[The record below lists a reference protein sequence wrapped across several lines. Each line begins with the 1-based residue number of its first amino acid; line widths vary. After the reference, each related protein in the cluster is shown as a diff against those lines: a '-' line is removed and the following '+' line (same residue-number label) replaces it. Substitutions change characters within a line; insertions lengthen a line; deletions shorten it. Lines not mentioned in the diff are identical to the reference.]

1 MSCSGVFLFCV
12 FCIMQWCFL
21 FCCAVV
27 FFASCCGVFCCVM
40 QWCFLLCYAVFFFS
54 SCSGVSCCVMQCCFL
69 CDEVG
74 FLFVCLSCSG
84 FFGIFFASCI
94 GVFVCVVHGV
104 FCIMQWWF
112 LLCHAVASHHAVVFC
127 CGIMQW
133 CSLSPGG
140 VRGFPGQHPQQEDL
154 RPAEETGRAVNSPL
168 LPSGQQ
174 RSPVLVVW
182 GRGWTHTTLSDQSE
196 RLLGRVSVCVF
207 RKNGHY
213 PTRLPIVSNV
223 IFYDRVCSDKIT
235 D

>member
-1 MSCSGVFLFCV
+1 MQWVFWGFFLHHALVFL
-12 FCIMQWCFL
+12 CF
-21 FCCAVV
+21 
-27 FFASCCGVFCCVM
+27 
-40 QWCFLLCYAVFFFS
+40 
-54 SCSGVSCCVMQCCFL
+54 
-69 CDEVG
+69 
-74 FLFVCLSCSG
+74 
-84 FFGIFFASCI
+84 
-94 GVFVCVVHGV
+94 
-104 FCIMQWWF
+104 MQWWF
-112 LLCHAVASHHAVVFC
+112 LLYHAVASHHAVVFC

-174 RSPVLVVW
+174 RSPILVVW
-182 GRGWTHTTLSDQSE
+182 GRGRTHTTLSDQSE

-207 RKNGHY
+207 RKNSHY

>member
-1 MSCSGVFLFCV
+1 
-12 FCIMQWCFL
+12 MQWCFCVL
-21 FCCAVV
+21 CMV
-27 FFASCCGVFCCVM
+27 FFASCSGGFC
-40 QWCFLLCYAVFFFS
+40 
-54 SCSGVSCCVMQCCFL
+54 
-69 CDEVG
+69 
-74 FLFVCLSCSG
+74 
-84 FFGIFFASCI
+84 
-94 GVFVCVVHGV
+94 
-104 FCIMQWWF
+104 
-112 LLCHAVASHHAVVFC
+112 CHAVASHHAVGFC

-154 RPAEETGRAVNSPL
+154 RPAEETGRAVNSPP

-182 GRGWTHTTLSDQSE
+182 GGGRTHTTRSDQSE

-223 IFYDRVCSDKIT
+223 IFYNRVCSGRIT